1 MSETVQHPVVRLRD
15 GMVRG
20 RVESGV
26 AAFLGIPY
34 AAPPFGP
41 NRMLPPQPVPAW
53 TGERD
58 ATAFGPTQNSWK
70 FLTEGMTPRLVD
82 G

>member
-1 MSETVQHPVVRLRD
+1 MSETVQHPVIRLRD

-34 AAPPFGP
+34 AAPPFG
-41 NRMLPPQPVPAW
+41 R
-53 TGERD
+53 
-58 ATAFGPTQNSWK
+58 TACSRPS
-70 FLTEGMTPRLVD
+70 PS
-82 G
+82 